1 MNRIM
6 VTGGAGF
13 IGANLARRLLQ
24 TGHDVVVL
32 DDLSSGKPE
41 NIPSG
46 ATLVE
51 GSILDRE
58 TVQRALAGV
67 DACIHLAAV
76 ASVERCNRQLTSS
89 HAINITGLLTI
100 VEELARTGT
109 KLPLVYASSA
119 AVYGASQD
127 LPLSED
133 GKCVPLSP
141 YGADKLSCEL
151 HTRAAYEVYGLS
163 TTGLR
168 FFNVFG
174 PGQDPSSPYSGV
186 ITKFAQRLKNNENIT
201 IYGDGMQTRDFVYVD
216 DVVEALI
223 RAVGSDRQGATV
235 INVCSGVETTIN
247 DLARIMIEETNS
259 PCGIEHV
266 DGLLGEVRRS
276 KGCAQALQTILGYQ
290 CRTDLRTGLARLLQ

>member
-1 MNRIM
+1 MKRIL

-13 IGANLARRLLQ
+13 IGAHVAKRLLQ
-24 TGHDVVVL
+24 LGHDVVVL
-32 DDLSSGKPE
+32 DDLSSGKLG
-41 NIPSG
+41 NIPG
-46 ATLVE
+46 TATFIE
-51 GSILDRE
+51 GSILDRDA
-58 TVQRALAGV
+58 VRRALSDV

-89 HAINITGLLTI
+89 HQINITGFLMI
-100 VEELARTGT
+100 VEALASSGRA
-109 KLPLVYASSA
+109 LPLVYASSA

-127 LPLSED
+127 LPLSES
-133 GKCVPLSP
+133 GRCVPLSP

-151 HTRAAYEVYGLS
+151 HARAAFEVYGLS

-201 IYGDGMQTRDFVYVD
+201 IYGDGEQTRDFVYVD

-223 RAVGSDRQGATV
+223 RAVSGNREGATV
-235 INVCSGVETTIN
+235 VNVCSGVETTIN
-247 DLARIMIEETNS
+247 DLAKIMIEEANS
-259 PCGIEHV
+259 SCSIEHV

-276 KGCAQALQTILGYQ
+276 KGSAQALHSILGYQ
-290 CRTDLRTGLARLLQ
+290 CQTDLRTGLRRFLG